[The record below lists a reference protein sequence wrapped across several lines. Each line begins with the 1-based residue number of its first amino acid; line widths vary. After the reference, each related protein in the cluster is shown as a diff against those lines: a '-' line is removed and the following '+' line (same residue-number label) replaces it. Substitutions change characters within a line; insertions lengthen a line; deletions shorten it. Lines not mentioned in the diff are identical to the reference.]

1 MLNEQQLEKLKA
13 AIDQRYSTLEQE
25 VHSDAARTRTDTR
38 QNITGS
44 VGDSGDN
51 ATASL
56 VFDVDNAEL
65 TRDLNE
71 LRQLDAARGRITDQ
85 TFGQCI
91 DCGREI
97 PFDRLMANPAALR
110 CVEDQ
115 EKFEKT
121 HASPTRSSL

>member
-1 MLNEQQLEKLKA
+1 MLNEQQLEKLKT
-13 AIDQRYSTLEQE
+13 AIDQRYATLEHE
-25 VHSDAARTRTDTR
+25 VHSDVARTRTDTR
-38 QNITGS
+38 QNITGP
-44 VGDSGDN
+44 VGDSGDD
-51 ATASL
+51 ATANL

-71 LRQLDAARGRITDQ
+71 LRQLDAARGRMADQ
-85 TFGQCI
+85 TFGQCV

-97 PFDRLMANPAALR
+97 PFERLMANPAALR

-121 HASPTRSSL
+121 HGGPTRSSL